1 MPHYNPDVLVQS
13 STNNDNLVA
22 AEDRSDE
29 YAQRKRK
36 RWENDIRDELIAQQ
50 FDGDVEA
57 LVPTILE
64 ELYVRIDRQRGN
76 DRNKASRRRLTP
88 AKLTAIVEEFVDRQR
103 SGFGRAPDSD
113 AKDTSA
119 AASTADAGSG
129 HRTTCAA
136 FAVANDD
143 DAGSEYDP
151 HSGLTSPRGVDA
163 DVTTISSINSNSN
176 VEEDSKMPA
185 VQEVTSSMSVSNVP
199 DDDNNE
205 NEDDNDND
213 SDNEMLDKA
222 GDADDIIALPPP
234 PAFDEDHLR
243 VIGEGIHQIKVAQ
256 VDVGNVGKTN
266 SSGSLLYL
274 PPKSWSPDHD
284 MHPLRDAK
292 IVLRTRFKGIPNE
305 AVGGMERI
313 PSLGKVHRSSDLYHT
328 LILSTKN
335 DEGTSVVLWKSVEEG
350 RSWFISWLAVNVKC
364 ERKGYPTYLLRCIHD
379 LAKGFGI
386 NDIYLEVGKSS
397 TIRDGGEWDGVK
409 VFYTKL
415 GFIDA
420 GDDVPDEGK
429 ACCQELAKG
438 THEVLKW
445 DLNKRMLRASRRIR
459 R

>member
-1 MPHYNPDVLVQS
+1 MPPASEASNS
-13 STNNDNLVA
+13 ERSTA
-22 AEDRSDE
+22 SDE
-29 YAQRKRK
+29 SARQQREERKARTARETETDRVSKIHEELRKQKYSGDFDVITPVILTEAVDYVGDGKRK
-36 RWENDIRDELIAQQ
+36 RRL
-50 FDGDVEA
+50 GKV
-57 LVPTILE
+57 
-64 ELYVRIDRQRGN
+64 VRARIVKECIERE
-76 DRNKASRRRLTP
+76 KRL
-88 AKLTAIVEEFVDRQR
+88 KGE
-103 SGFGRAPDSD
+103 
-113 AKDTSA
+113 TSA
-119 AASTADAGSG
+119 AAGAANASPPMPS
-129 HRTTCAA
+129 TTCAA
-136 FAVANDD
+136 FAVTNDD
-143 DAGSEYDP
+143 DAAAQPDSEFESESDP

-199 DDDNNE
+199 GDDNNE
-205 NEDDNDND
+205 DEHEDED
-213 SDNEMLDKA
+213 DNEMLDEA
-222 GDADDIIALPPP
+222 DDADDVIALPPP
-234 PAFDEDHLR
+234 PSFDEDHLQ
-243 VIGEGIHQIKVAQ
+243 VIGEGIHQTKVAQ

-266 SSGSLLYL
+266 SCGSLLYL

-292 IVLRTRFKGIPNE
+292 IVLRTRFKSIPNE
-305 AVGGMERI
+305 AVGGTERI
-313 PSLGKVHRSSDLYHT
+313 RSLGPVHRSSDLYHT

-350 RSWFISWLAVNVKC
+350 RSWFISWLAVNAKC
-364 ERKGYPTYLLRCIHD
+364 ERKGYPTHLLRCIRD

-420 GDDVPDEGK
+420 GDDVPDEVK

-445 DLNKRMLRASRRIR
+445 DLNKRKLRASRRIR

>member
-57 LVPTILE
+57 LVPAILE

-88 AKLTAIVEEFVDRQR
+88 AKLTAIVEEFVDRRR
-103 SGFGRAPDSD
+103 SGLGRAPASD
-113 AKDTSA
+113 AKDTST

-143 DAGSEYDP
+143 DAGSESDP
-151 HSGLTSPRGVDA
+151 HAGLTSPRGVDA

-176 VEEDSKMPA
+176 VENSKMPG

-199 DDDNNE
+199 DDNNNE
-205 NEDDNDND
+205 DED
-213 SDNEMLDKA
+213 DNEMLDE
-222 GDADDIIALPPP
+222 ADDIDHIDFPPP
-234 PAFDEDHLR
+234 PSLDEDHLQ
-243 VIGEGIHQIKVAQ
+243 VIGEGIHQTKVAQ

-266 SSGSLLYL
+266 SCGSLLYL

-292 IVLRTRFKGIPNE
+292 IVLRTRFKSIPNE
-305 AVGGMERI
+305 AVGGTERI
-313 PSLGKVHRSSDLYHT
+313 RSLGPVHRSSDLYHT

-350 RSWFISWLAVNVKC
+350 RSWFISWLAVNAKC
-364 ERKGYPTYLLRCIHD
+364 ERKGYPTHLLRCIRD

-420 GDDVPDEGK
+420 GDDVPDEVK

-445 DLNKRMLRASRRIR
+445 DLNKRKLRASRRIR